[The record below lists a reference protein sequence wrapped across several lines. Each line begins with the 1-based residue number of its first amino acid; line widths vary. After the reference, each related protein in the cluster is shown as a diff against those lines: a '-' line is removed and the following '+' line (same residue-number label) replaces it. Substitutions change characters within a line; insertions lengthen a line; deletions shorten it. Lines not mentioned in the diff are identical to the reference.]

1 MVLQP
6 FHNLQWL
13 DLTTFPVSP
22 FTFPSFH
29 IQKASHGF
37 DYKHYHPFVV
47 FFFPLKNFSGKT
59 PKIIIF
65 KSVTIPY
72 LPLSSWIC
80 FQDIRYHWHAMLN
93 LWPYIAKI
101 FFQLFYSSSIS
112 WFFNAVRNSWHLLS
126 LQTSKTPNP
135 LHFSI
140 LSNALPSY
148 LTEEIEGA
156 WRDLPCPSATKW

>member
-47 FFFPLKNFSGKT
+47 FFFLLKNFSGKT

-101 FFQLFYSSSIS
+101 FFHSYSIVPS
-112 WFFNAVRNSWHLLS
+112 VG
-126 LQTSKTPNP
+126 
-135 LHFSI
+135 FSI
-140 LSNALPSY
+140 LWETLDIFSHSKLPKPQILSISQSY
-148 LTEEIEGA
+148 LILYLLI
-156 WRDLPCPSATKW
+156 WLRK